1 MKRFLGLLFFCFCI
15 LPTLVLFAADA
26 PAPEIA
32 PGDAPPY
39 DKDVRTQHHFRI
51 TPRLGDAHH
60 DLSLDWN
67 FGFRDT
73 SARTYQDTKDVKEW
87 HVMRRPTTLHRALCE
102 AGVLPEPYVGLNSKQ
117 YEWIEGKIWYFKK
130 TFTLSPEEKARV
142 QRGDYVFLSFDGL
155 DYYSRVWFNGVHMG
169 RHEGMFGGPEFEIS
183 KLLKMDGENEITV
196 AVGSANVNRPGHDGG
211 RSDSYHI
218 KPWSTAAG
226 SGVEPF
232 YTLGFWRS
240 ARLDFAPRTHIER
253 PFLTTQSISPDGK
266 QAVVKFETEVLSGV
280 QSLAVE
286 QYKIQN
292 YQMDAKTPAYGGLPQ
307 NELGGKQYSVR
318 LTLSRDGQKFE
329 REFPIHPKTRR
340 SWVRGEVTLENPALW
355 WPNGLGAQPLYDA
368 KVELLADG
376 KTQDEICFR
385 FGIRTIEWTDSAGP
399 KLGDRWG
406 KWQCVVNGKPVFL
419 KGVNWMP
426 IDVLRDLKPEKYR
439 WYLSLA
445 RDAGIRIMR
454 IWGPG
459 FREEEAFYDACDEF
473 GILVWQDFSIGN
485 QSSDGWPHD
494 VFESEV
500 LQTIYRLRNRTSL
513 AVWCGGNEFNPYGTG
528 NTAKIGIIERD
539 LNEFDGTRKFLR
551 TTPDDGCYHVY
562 PDWDANWYKRSFAD
576 YPYLAESGIH
586 SVVSPRSLRPY
597 INPDEYQYANK
608 MYAEEYRTLAPE
620 SVHHYVEY
628 FPSRVPRM
636 LTRASHFV
644 TAETMDLE
652 ALAFGSQMGA
662 GEFYQAMCEGVQANY
677 PVTTGMMPWV
687 FSRSWPTIAAI
698 QLVDGTGQ
706 PVGPYYFVRR
716 AYEPTHVML
725 DLPRI
730 LWKAG
735 EAVPMKA
742 KVLNLDSCSDDA
754 SSIVKKT
761 LEASSPYLRVR
772 VLNDSFQTVYEQ
784 KKAWSVEDSAI
795 DLPDFQIPAD
805 YKSRFFFPVAEL
817 WADGKLVSRSV
828 YWPRTIPQMETP
840 EFYGRYTT
848 SPVNWPAAAEGFA
861 PLTEA
866 MKKAPK
872 PAVKLEILGEKTTRD
887 GSYRLTEYVVRI
899 QNTAA
904 PSIITWF
911 DLEPEECKFVAEDDF
926 FFLDA
931 GETRELKLRVR
942 EDWTDAPS
950 EKKWSVKSLQ

>member
-1 MKRFLGLLFFCFCI
+1 MRRFLDFLSFCFC
-15 LPTLVLFAADA
+15 VLFSFVLYVADVSGKV
-26 PAPEIA
+26 
-32 PGDAPPY
+32 PGDAPPR
-39 DKDVRTQHHFRI
+39 DKDTRTQHHFLI
-51 TPRLGDAHH
+51 TPREGDAHH

-67 FGFRDT
+67 FGFRDE

-87 HVMRRPTTLHRALCE
+87 HVMRRPTTIHRALCE

-117 YEWIEGKIWYFKK
+117 YEWAEGKIWYFKK
-130 TFTLSPEEKARV
+130 TFILSDAEKARV
-142 QRGDYVFLSFDGL
+142 ERGDYVFLSFDGL
-155 DYYSRVWFNGVHMG
+155 DYYSRVWFNGVHLG
-169 RHEGMFGGPEFEIS
+169 RHEGMFGGPEFEVS
-183 KLLKMDGENEITV
+183 KLLKRDGENEITV
-196 AVGSANVNRPGHDGG
+196 ALASANVNRPVHDGG

-232 YTLGFWRS
+232 YTLGFWRG
-240 ARLDFAPRTHIER
+240 ARLDFAPKTHMER
-253 PFLTTQSISPDGK
+253 PFLTTRSISPDGK
-266 QAVVKFETEVLSGV
+266 QAVVKFETEILSGV
-280 QSLAVE
+280 HSLALE
-286 QYKIQN
+286 QYRMHN
-292 YQMDAKTPAYGGLPQ
+292 HQMDAKTPAYGLLPPG
-307 NELGGKQYSVR
+307 EPGGKRYSVR
-318 LTLSRDGQKFE
+318 LTLSREGQKFE
-329 REFPIHPKTRR
+329 REFPVQPKTRR
-340 SWVRGEVTLENPALW
+340 SWVRGEITLENPAVW
-355 WPNGLGAQPLYDA
+355 FPNGLGAQPLYDVKA
-368 KVELLADG
+368 ELLADG
-376 KTQDEICFR
+376 RTLDEIGFR
-385 FGIRTIEWTDSAGP
+385 FGVRTIEWEESAGP

-454 IWGPG
+454 VWGPG
-459 FREEEAFYDACDEF
+459 LREEEAFYDACDEF

-513 AVWCGGNEFNPYGTG
+513 AVWCGGNEFNPYCPG

-539 LNEFDGTRKFLR
+539 LDEFDGTRKFLR
-551 TTPDDGCYHVY
+551 TSPDEGAYHVY

-597 INPDEYQYANK
+597 INPAEYQYANK
-608 MYAEEYRTLAPE
+608 MYAEEYRKLAPE

-644 TAETMDLE
+644 TAASMDLE
-652 ALAFGSQMGA
+652 SLAFGSQMGA

-677 PVTTGMMPWV
+677 PVTTGIMPWV

-706 PVGPYYFVRR
+706 PVAPYYFVRR

-735 EAVPMKA
+735 EKVPMRV
-742 KVLNLDSCSDDA
+742 KVLNLDLKPAFSG
-754 SSIVKKT
+754 
-761 LEASSPYLRVR
+761 ELRVR
-772 VLNDSFQTVYEQ
+772 VLDDSLQTVYEQ
-784 KKAWSVEDSAI
+784 NKTWNTTDQAEEGGGMAPPAME
-795 DLPDFQIPAD
+795 LPAFQIPAE
-805 YKSRFFFPVAEL
+805 YRSRFFFPVAEL
-817 WADGKLVSRSV
+817 WAEGKLVSRSV

-840 EFYGRYTT
+840 EFYGKYTA
-848 SPVNWPAAAEGFA
+848 SPVNWPAAAEDFA
-861 PLTEA
+861 PLTEV
-866 MKKAPK
+866 MKKAPRSS
-872 PAVKLEILGEKTTRD
+872 VKMEILDEKTTRD
-887 GSYRLTEYVVRI
+887 GSYRLTEYAVRI

-904 PSIITWF
+904 VPSLITWF
-911 DLEPEECKFVAEDDF
+911 DLEPADCQFVVDDNY

-942 EDWTDAPS
+942 EDWTDVPA
-950 EKKWSVKSLQ
+950 EKRWSVKSLR

>member
-1 MKRFLGLLFFCFCI
+1 MKRLAFLFFV
-15 LPTLVLFAADA
+15 LTSTLLFAADA
-26 PAPEIA
+26 PVLQ
-32 PGDAPPY
+32 PGDAPSGE
-39 DKDVRTQHHFRI
+39 KDFRTQHHFRI
-51 TPRLGDAHH
+51 SPRSGEAHL
-60 DLSLDWN
+60 DLSADWN
-67 FGFRDT
+67 FGFRDS
-73 SARTYQDTKDVKEW
+73 SARTYAETKDVKDW
-87 HVMRRPTTLHRALCE
+87 YVMHRPTTVHRALCE

-117 YEWIEGKIWYFKK
+117 YEWIEGKIWYFTKN
-130 TFTLSPEEKARV
+130 FTLSDEEKAKI

-155 DYYSRVWFNGVHMG
+155 DYYSRVWLNGVHLG
-169 RHEGMFGGPEFEIS
+169 RHEGMFGGPEFEVS
-183 KLLKMDGENEITV
+183 KLLKADGENEITV
-196 AVGSANVNRPGHDGG
+196 ALASANVNNPVHDGG
-211 RSDSYHI
+211 RSDSTHI

-232 YTLGFWRS
+232 YTLGFWRG
-240 ARLDFAPRTHIER
+240 ARLDFAPKTHIER
-253 PFLTTQSISPDGK
+253 PFFTTQSISADGM
-266 QAVVKFETEVLSGV
+266 QAVVKFETEILSGV

-286 QYKIQN
+286 QYKMHN
-292 YQMDAKTPAYGGLPQ
+292 YQLDAKTPAYGWLPKE
-307 NELGGKQYSVR
+307 ELGGKQYTVR
-318 LTLSRDGQKFE
+318 FTLSRDGQTFE
-329 REFPIHPKTRR
+329 KEFPVQPKTRR
-340 SWVRGEVTLENPALW
+340 SWVRGEMTLENPAIW
-355 WPNGLGAQPLYDA
+355 FPNGLGAQPIYDA

-376 KTQDEICFR
+376 KTQDEINFR
-385 FGIRTIEWTDSAGP
+385 VGIRTIEWTDSAGP
-399 KLGDRWG
+399 KLGERWG

-445 RDAGIRIMR
+445 RDAGVRIMR

-459 FREEEAFYDACDEF
+459 FREEEAFYDACDEY
-473 GILVWQDFSIGN
+473 GIMVWQDFSIGN

-500 LQTIYRLRNRTSL
+500 LQTIYRLRNRASL
-513 AVWCGGNEFNPYGTG
+513 AVWCGGNEFNPYCPG

-539 LNEFDGTRKFLR
+539 LSEFDGTRKFLR
-551 TTPDDGCYHVY
+551 TTPDDGAYHVY
-562 PDWDANWYKRSFAD
+562 PDWDANWYKRQFAD

-586 SVVSPRSLRPY
+586 SVVSARSLAPY
-597 INPDEYQYANK
+597 VNPEENQYAFKMYLDEYRK
-608 MYAEEYRTLAPE
+608 LAPE

-644 TAETMDLE
+644 PAATMDLE

-677 PVTTGMMPWV
+677 PVTTGIMPWV

-735 EAVPMKA
+735 EAVPVKV
-742 KVLNLDSCSDDA
+742 KVLNLDLKPTF
-754 SSIVKKT
+754 VG
-761 LEASSPYLRVR
+761 ELRVR
-772 VLNDSFQTVYEQ
+772 VLNDQFQTVYEQ
-784 KKAWSVEDSAI
+784 KKAWSADDSAQ

-805 YKSRFFFPVAEL
+805 YRSRFFFPVAEL

-828 YWPRTIPQMETP
+828 YWPRTIPQMEDAA
-840 EFYGRYTT
+840 FYGSYTNH
-848 SPVNWPAAAEGFA
+848 PVEWPAAAEGFK

-866 MKKAPK
+866 MKTAPK
-872 PAVKLEILGEKTTRD
+872 SDVKMEIVNEESTRD
-887 GSYRLTEYVVRI
+887 GVYRLTEYSVKI
-899 QNTAA
+899 QNAA
-904 PSIITWF
+904 AVPSLITWF
-911 DLEPEECKFVAEDDF
+911 DVDSPACQFVAEDNY

-931 GETRELKLRVR
+931 GETRELKIRVK
-942 EDWTDAPS
+942 ENWS
-950 EKKWSVKSLQ
+950 EKPVEKKLSVKSVQ

>member
-1 MKRFLGLLFFCFCI
+1 MKRLLGLLFCFCV
-15 LPTLVLFAADA
+15 LPSFVLFAADA
-26 PAPEIA
+26 PAERA
-32 PGDAPPY
+32 PGDAPPRGPE
-39 DKDVRTQHHFRI
+39 DVRTAHHFRI

-60 DLSLDWN
+60 DLSTDWN
-67 FGFRDT
+67 FGFRDS
-73 SARTYQDTKDVKEW
+73 SARTYQDTQDVKEW
-87 HVMRRPTTLHRALCE
+87 YVMRRPTTVHRALCE

-130 TFTLSPEEKARV
+130 TFTLTDAEKARV
-142 QRGDYVFLSFDGL
+142 ERGDYVFLSFDGM
-155 DYYSRVWFNGVHMG
+155 DYYSRAWLNGVHLG
-169 RHEGMFGGPEFEIS
+169 WHEGMFGGPEFEVS
-183 KLLKMDGENEITV
+183 KLLKTDGENEITV
-196 AVGSANVNRPGHDGG
+196 AVGSANVNHPVHNGG
-211 RSDSYHI
+211 RSDSSHI

-240 ARLDFAPRTHIER
+240 ARLDFAPKTHIER
-253 PFLTTQSISPDGK
+253 PFLTTRSISPDGK
-266 QAVVKFETEVLSGV
+266 QAVVKFETEVLSGI

-286 QYKIQN
+286 QYKMHN
-292 YQMDAKTPAYGGLPQ
+292 YQMDAKTPAYGQLPKA
-307 NELGGKQYSVR
+307 ELGGKQYAVR

-329 REFPIHPKTRR
+329 REFPLEPKTRR
-340 SWVRGEVTLENPALW
+340 SWVRGEVTLENPAIW

-445 RDAGIRIMR
+445 RDAGVRIMR

-473 GILVWQDFSIGN
+473 GIMVWQDFSIGN

-513 AVWCGGNEFNPYGTG
+513 AVWCGGNEFNPYCPG

-539 LNEFDGTRKFLR
+539 LSEFDGTRKFLR
-551 TTPDDGCYHVY
+551 TTPDDGAYHVY

-586 SVVSPRSLRPY
+586 SVVSPRSLRSY

-735 EAVPMKA
+735 ETVPMKA
-742 KVLNLDSCSDDA
+742 KVLNLDLKPA
-754 SSIVKKT
+754 FAG
-761 LEASSPYLRVR
+761 ELRVR

-784 KKAWSVEDSAI
+784 KKAWGAADSAM
-795 DLPDFQIPAD
+795 DLPAFQIPAD
-805 YKSRFFFPVAEL
+805 YRSRFFFPVAEL

-840 EFYGRYTT
+840 EFYEKYTT
-848 SPVNWPAAAEGFA
+848 TPVNWPAAAEGFA

-872 PAVKLEILGEKTTRD
+872 SAVKLEILGEKTTRD
-887 GSYRLTEYVVRI
+887 GSYRLTEYAVRV

-904 PSIITWF
+904 VPSVITWF
-911 DLEPEECKFVAEDDF
+911 DLEPEACKFVAEDDF

-942 EDWTDAPS
+942 EDWTDTPS